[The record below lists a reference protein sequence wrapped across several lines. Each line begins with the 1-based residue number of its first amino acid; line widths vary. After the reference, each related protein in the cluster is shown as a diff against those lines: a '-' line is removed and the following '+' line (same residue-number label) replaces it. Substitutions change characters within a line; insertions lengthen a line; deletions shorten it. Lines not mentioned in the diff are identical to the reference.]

1 MPKLLTLKYGLLLL
15 MLCLLLAA
23 LPVYAQEGEATAEAT
38 TIAEITTEA
47 TSEFPAS
54 GLPSGVLLIG
64 LLAVFIVGGWM
75 IMRENSRN
83 DSAAE

>member
-38 TIAEITTEA
+38 TAEAATAETEPAQA
-47 TSEFPAS
+47 T
-54 GLPSGVLLIG
+54 GLSTLVLLMGLGGVL
-64 LLAVFIVGGWM
+64 IVGGTM
-75 IMRENSRN
+75 LMRENSRN